1 MIAKEYKL
9 INANIYFNS
18 DATVDDLIDVVEGNR
33 VYVPCLYV
41 LNKIDKISMEEL
53 EILDKIPHYVPISGY
68 NKWNFD
74 ELLETVWDYLDLI
87 RVYTKPKGQI
97 PDYDRPVILSRK
109 KSTVMDFCRKI
120 HKSLVTD
127 FKSAQVWGL
136 SVKHSPQK
144 VGINHQLFDEDIV
157 QILKK

>member
-1 MIAKEYKL
+1 
-9 INANIYFNS
+9 
-18 DATVDDLIDVVEGNR
+18 
-33 VYVPCLYV
+33 
-41 LNKIDKISMEEL
+41 MEEL

-68 NKWNFD
+68 NGWNFD
-74 ELLETVWDYLDLI
+74 ELLETIWDYLDLI

-109 KSTVMDFCRKI
+109 NSNVMDFCRKI
-120 HKSLVTD
+120 HKSLLTD